1 MERKYYLRGLGL
13 GIVVT
18 AVIMGLALFGKRTM
32 TDEEVIAR
40 AKTLGMVENTE
51 SMLLSDAAAQEDDE
65 AQEAEETEQVADPA
79 EQEPQEAVTEEA
91 VMEENSQADVSEG
104 DNTEE
109 EDSED
114 TQAVTSAQES
124 DPAEQ
129 DAEEAADAKQ
139 PETDASETQT
149 EQAAAETE
157 SIDNQQEVTITIV
170 SGDSSYSVAKKL
182 ADAGIVLTA
191 ESYDAYLCA
200 NGYDK
205 KLRTGTFAIPKTASD
220 EQIARIVTG
229 MENP

>member
-1 MERKYYLRGLGL
+1 MELKYYLRGLGL

-18 AVIMGLALFGKRTM
+18 AVIMGLALSGKRTM

-114 TQAVTSAQES
+114 TQVVTSAQES

-129 DAEEAADAKQ
+129 DAEEAADVKQ

-149 EQAAAETE
+149 EQTAAETE
-157 SIDNQQEVTITIV
+157 STDNQQEVTITIV

>member
-18 AVIMGLALFGKRTM
+18 AVIMGLALSGKRTM

-129 DAEEAADAKQ
+129 DAEEAADVKQ
-139 PETDASETQT
+139 PETDASEAQT

-157 SIDNQQEVTITIV
+157 STDNQQEVTIIIV

-191 ESYDAYLCA
+191 EFYDAYLCA

-205 KLRTGTFAIPKTASD
+205 KLRTGTFSIPKTASD